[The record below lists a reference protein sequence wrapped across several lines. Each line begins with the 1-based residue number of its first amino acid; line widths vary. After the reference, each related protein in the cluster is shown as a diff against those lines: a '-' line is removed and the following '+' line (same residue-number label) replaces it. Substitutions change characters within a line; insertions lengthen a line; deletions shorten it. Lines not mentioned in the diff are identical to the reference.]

1 MLASKTEKD
10 IERQLMI
17 KVKSCERLTKEVAF
31 YVKDLEKNE
40 TKLEKMKEENKNV
53 YDVKMF
59 EEVVR
64 ESRIIIP
71 DSERRLEE
79 SLDALTLFLD
89 ATAGLNTESDL
100 YLKAREFAQAA
111 PSAATS
117 VETRV
122 DENTEVF

>member
-1 MLASKTEKD
+1 
-10 IERQLMI
+10 
-17 KVKSCERLTKEVAF
+17 
-31 YVKDLEKNE
+31 VKDLEKNE

-100 YLKAREFAQAA
+100 YLTAREFAQAA